1 MIFFY
6 ISNEGVSLLENA
18 GHLGLPIPQKV
29 KEVLEHPQNIYTK
42 ELLSAAPKLRRSQN

>member
-18 GHLGLPIPQKV
+18 GHLGLPIPKKM
-29 KEVLEHPQNIYTK
+29 KEVLGQLHDKMVTRKIYRNIK
-42 ELLSAAPKLRRSQN
+42 IWN